1 MAKKDDFDKIDTN
14 KDGFISREEFDAADQ
29 SAGVEREKL
38 NWFLRLVTLG
48 DRFDIKDF
56 WDRVKKSIVEFVILV
71 FGVTVSFGIE
81 QQGGESDNR
90 HDGIENLQNLRQ
102 EVDEIIAYT
111 DEYIEQI
118 DWVTDMYQ
126 KQYDKWEKDNDSVFI
141 HWQLDEDEPDGK
153 YYFSPM
159 GMYNNRNPFD
169 PPRVNFDA
177 IKLDGTFRL
186 LPRNVGLKMTEIYDG
201 TELKYLIE
209 NTGVKEERYVNQFID
224 RVANRWVFDLPWVN
238 LDYNEFWI
246 ENRKYI
252 QNDKFMKYNL
262 FKRLDLW
269 QWSVKDQL
277 QEYRNSLTESTKML
291 DSVIAVRDSE
301 FEFIWWVLT
310 VSYTHLTLPTTLV
323 V

>member
-38 NWFLRLVTLG
+38 NWFLRLITLG

-141 HWQLDEDEPDGK
+141 YWQLDEEEPDGK

-224 RVANRWVFDLPWVN
+224 RVANRWVFDLPWVD

-301 FEFIWWVLT
+301 FEFIWWVLN
-310 VSYTHLTLPTTLV
+310 PKD
-323 V
+323 

>member
-38 NWFLRLVTLG
+38 NWFLRLITLG

-141 HWQLDEDEPDGK
+141 YWQLDEDEPDGK

-301 FEFIWWVLT
+301 FEFIWWVLN
-310 VSYTHLTLPTTLV
+310 PKD
-323 V
+323 

>member
-38 NWFLRLVTLG
+38 NWFLRLITLG

-118 DWVTDMYQ
+118 NWVTDMYQ

-141 HWQLDEDEPDGK
+141 YWQLDEDEPDGK

-301 FEFIWWVLT
+301 FEFIWWVLN
-310 VSYTHLTLPTTLV
+310 PKD
-323 V
+323 

>member
-38 NWFLRLVTLG
+38 NWFLRLFTLG

-141 HWQLDEDEPDGK
+141 YWQLDEAEPDGK

-186 LPRNVGLKMTEIYDG
+186 LPRNVGVKMTEIYDG

-209 NTGVKEERYVNQFID
+209 NTGVKEERYVNQFND

-301 FEFIWWVLT
+301 FEFIWWVLN
-310 VSYTHLTLPTTLV
+310 PKD
-323 V
+323 

>member
-38 NWFLRLVTLG
+38 NWFLRLITLG

-126 KQYDKWEKDNDSVFI
+126 KQYDKWEKDNDSIFI
-141 HWQLDEDEPDGK
+141 HWQLDEEEPDGK

-301 FEFIWWVLT
+301 FEFIWWVLN
-310 VSYTHLTLPTTLV
+310 PKD
-323 V
+323 